1 MKTVFQT
8 ILEIGTLLISD
19 FTANFWMN
27 ENSGALK

>member
-8 ILEIGTLLISD
+8 ILEIGTLLIND

-27 ENSGALK
+27 ENSGTLK